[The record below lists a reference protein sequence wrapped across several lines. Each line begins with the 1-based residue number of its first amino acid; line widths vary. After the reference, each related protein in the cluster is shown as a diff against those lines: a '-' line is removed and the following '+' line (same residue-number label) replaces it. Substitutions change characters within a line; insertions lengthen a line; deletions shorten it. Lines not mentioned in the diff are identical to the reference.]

1 MKNEL
6 ELIFDND
13 VAYADSRVIARYFGK
28 RHSDVLRD
36 IRNMLKVIGNERDF
50 ASVYK
55 DVKGEERICYKLPFD
70 ETMTLITGYDVKLRH
85 KIVQQWYKLLKERTE
100 ARMYAKGIRHSFT
113 DTLKSPGY
121 EKQYEYINTT
131 KAMKKT
137 LEITARK

>member
-13 VAYADSRVIARYFGK
+13 IAYADSRVIARYFGK

-36 IRNMLKVIGNERDF
+36 IRNMLKVLGNERNF

-55 DVKGEERICYKLPFD
+55 DVKGEKRTCYKLPFD

-85 KIVQQWYKLLKERTE
+85 KIVQQ
-100 ARMYAKGIRHSFT
+100 
-113 DTLKSPGY
+113 
-121 EKQYEYINTT
+121 
-131 KAMKKT
+131 
-137 LEITARK
+137 